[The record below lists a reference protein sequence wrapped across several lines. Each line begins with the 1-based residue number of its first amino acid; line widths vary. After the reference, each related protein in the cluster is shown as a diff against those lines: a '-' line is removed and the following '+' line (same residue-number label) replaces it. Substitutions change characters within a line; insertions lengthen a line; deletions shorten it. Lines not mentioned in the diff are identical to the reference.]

1 MSHSSREP
9 ERSALLRSTIHHSST
24 RRRILQAGG
33 LAAIGAPFF
42 PLNAL
47 AADKTLKILQWSHFV
62 PSYDTWFDAFAKAW
76 GDAHGVQ
83 VIVDHINIG
92 DLVTATTSELAADSG
107 HDIIELG
114 PEAAQFAPNVLDMA
128 DINQQAASQFGKVF
142 DVIPRISYNPT
153 TDSWYAFCHGW
164 TIDCGDYRRSLWEKA
179 GMPNGPDTWM
189 DLLDIGEK
197 IRKEQGIQVGIG
209 MSQELDSN
217 MVARS
222 ILWSWD
228 ATVQDD
234 ADNVILGQ
242 GENRNRAIDAVKYM
256 VDLYHRTM
264 TPAVFAWNA
273 ASNNQDLIAGK
284 ASYIVNSI
292 SAYRSAQ
299 GTKPD
304 IAKDVFFTGPLA
316 GPRGDRWANVHVLY
330 NYIIP
335 KFAKARADTAKQFI
349 LHLTENYDQAMYHS
363 KLYNTPSYLGTAIP
377 AGDRG
382 YPAVAGARSLKSL
395 NDAWFAHDPF
405 KLEGEADGKLASLTT
420 APEWTTNLGH
430 PGYSNPAV
438 GEVFNTF
445 ILPNMMAKAA
455 RGDLSPEQA
464 VDEAAKQAE
473 AIYAQWRDRGLIGGG
488 KADRRPYGKPGHRT
502 PEHHLRPRPREGRGR
517 RQP

>member
-1 MSHSSREP
+1 MPYHSFDPGRDRRPVSRY
-9 ERSALLRSTIHHSST
+9 AATHSPM

-33 LAAIGAPFF
+33 LAALGVPMF

-76 GDAHGVQ
+76 GEAHGVQ
-83 VIVDHINIG
+83 VVVDHINIG
-92 DLVTATTSELAADSG
+92 DLVTTTTSEMSAGSG
-107 HDIIELG
+107 HDLIELG
-114 PEAAQFAPNVLDMA
+114 PEAAQFTPNVLDMA
-128 DINQQAASQFGKVF
+128 DVNQQAAKQFGKVF
-142 DVIPRISYNPT
+142 DVIPRISYNPVVK
-153 TDSWYAFCHGW
+153 SWYAFCHGW
-164 TIDCGDYRRSLWEKA
+164 TIDCGDYRRSLWQKA
-179 GMPNGPDTWM
+179 GLENGPDTWM
-189 DLLDIGEK
+189 QLLEVGEK
-197 IRKEQGIQVGIG
+197 IRKEQGVQVGIG

-222 ILWSWD
+222 ILWSWG
-228 ATVQDD
+228 ASVQDED
-234 ADNVILGQ
+234 DNVILGA
-242 GENRNRAIDAVKYM
+242 GENRTRAIEAVKYM

-316 GPRGDRWANVHVLY
+316 GPHGDRWANVHVLY

-335 KFAKARADTAKQFI
+335 KFAQGREDLAKQFI
-349 LHLTENYDQAMYHS
+349 LHLTSNYDQAMYHS
-363 KLYNTPSYLGTAIP
+363 KLYNTPSYFDTAVP
-377 AGDRG
+377 GGDRG
-382 YPAVAGARSLKSL
+382 YPAVSGAGTLKAL
-395 NDAWFAHDPF
+395 NDAWFAKDPF
-405 KLEGEADGKLASLTT
+405 RIEGEAEGKLAPLTSAT
-420 APEWTTNLGH
+420 EWTTNLGH

-455 RGDLSPEQA
+455 RGDLTPEQA
-464 VDEAAKQAE
+464 VDEAAKQAQS
-473 AIYAQWRDRGLIGGG
+473 IYAQWRGRGLIGGN
-488 KADRRPYGKPGHRT
+488 KA
-502 PEHHLRPRPREGRGR
+502 
-517 RQP
+517 

>member
-222 ILWSWD
+222 ILWSWG

-473 AIYAQWRDRGLIGGG
+473 AIYAQWRDRGLIGGR
-488 KADRRPYGKPGHRT
+488 KS
-502 PEHHLRPRPREGRGR
+502 
-517 RQP
+517 

>member
-473 AIYAQWRDRGLIGGG
+473 AIYAQWRDRGLIGGR
-488 KADRRPYGKPGHRT
+488 KS
-502 PEHHLRPRPREGRGR
+502 
-517 RQP
+517 

>member
-189 DLLDIGEK
+189 ELLDIGEK

-222 ILWSWD
+222 ILWSWG

-473 AIYAQWRDRGLIGGG
+473 AIYAQWRDRGLIGGR
-488 KADRRPYGKPGHRT
+488 KS
-502 PEHHLRPRPREGRGR
+502 
-517 RQP
+517 

>member
-222 ILWSWD
+222 ILWSWG

-382 YPAVAGARSLKSL
+382 YPAVAGARSLKNL

-473 AIYAQWRDRGLIGGG
+473 AIYAQWRDRGLIGGR
-488 KADRRPYGKPGHRT
+488 KS
-502 PEHHLRPRPREGRGR
+502 
-517 RQP
+517 